1 MEVPHAGGADVHAD
15 KPSLQLVLLHDA
27 SGARRRPAPL
37 LAPRKGVGWV
47 VFAQR
52 DGVRA
57 RTRRRLRPVAAG
69 GRHRLVVRRLPAVL
83 PPLADARVRSG
94 RLPWRGR
101 AAEGVAWPHR
111 QPAAR
116 RLRASRSGGRVPPH
130 GRLQRVPAGGVRGV
144 RHDDLGGA
152 TQQHGGRLPTSGAL
166 PRQPHRPQP
175 RPRYTH
181 HLRRDRRRRR
191 RVPAGWRHQ
200 AGVRRTRG
208 DRERRR
214 DQLAAAPP
222 AVGRRQHER
231 PEAARHPGGGAP
243 AGRRAQPAGPPG
255 GVRAAALQA
264 AGHPLPAPVALP
276 ADDDP
281 DGRRVVPARHRRRR
295 HRSPRDG
302 RLRAQR
308 AGRRPPRRPVPLP
321 PGRRAR
327 PRAED
332 GRLPRVPGACRS
344 AAAHQC
350 RSAHPRFPRSHP
362 ASRHRTQLPLDG
374 AGPEGV
380 PRVCAARARGVR
392 AEGVRRVPR
401 LGAGARRR
409 RSDGRRTGRVRAR
422 PIRLR
427 LPPVVHVSHGPAVG
441 RGGRGR
447 PRVSRDRRR
456 PTARRRRV
464 VYAEHRQREPQR
476 TDHHAGG
483 EGGRHD
489 PGRAPIVTLRR
500 PRVATR
506 HT

>member
-1 MEVPHAGGADVHAD
+1 MVVRRVPA
-15 KPSLQLVLLHDA
+15 LLHTLA
-27 SGARRRPAPL
+27 AARARRRQLP
-37 LAPRKGVGWV
+37 G
-47 VFAQR
+47 
-52 DGVRA
+52 
-57 RTRRRLRPVAAG
+57 RRRAA
-69 GRHRLVVRRLPAVL
+69 VRV
-83 PPLADARVRSG
+83 
-94 RLPWRGR
+94 
-101 AAEGVAWPHR
+101 EGT
-111 QPAAR
+111 QQEPAAR
-116 RLRASRSGGRVPPH
+116 RVPARRGAGRVSVH
-130 GRLQRVPAGGVRGV
+130 RRLQRLPAGGLLAL
-144 RHDDLGGA
+144 RHDDRQRHPL
-152 TQQHGGRLPTSGAL
+152 QHVGRLPEAGAG
-166 PRQPHRPQP
+166 PQEPHGAQSHARQPGAVRRHARHRG
-175 RPRYTH
+175 
-181 HLRRDRRRRR
+181 

-222 AVGRRQHER
+222 AVGGRQHER

-243 AGRRAQPAGPPG
+243 AGRRTQPAGPPG

-264 AGHPLPAPVALP
+264 ADHPLPAPVALP

-308 AGRRPPRRPVPLP
+308 AGRRSPRRPVPLP
-321 PGRRAR
+321 PVRRAR
-327 PRAED
+327 SRTED
-332 GRLPRVPGACRS
+332 GVVPLVPDPRRHDAAHQRRLYLPRVAQSGRPS
-344 AAAHQC
+344 D
-350 RSAHPRFPRSHP
+350 HPR
-362 ASRHRTQLPLDG
+362 QLPLDG

-380 PRVCAARARGVR
+380 PRVRAARARGVR

-409 RSDGRRTGRVRAR
+409 RSDGRRTGHVRAR
-422 PIRLR
+422 SVRLR
-427 LPPVVHVSHGPAVG
+427 LPSVVHVSHGPAVG

-447 PRVSRDRRR
+447 LRVSRDRRR

-489 PGRAPIVTLRR
+489 PGRAPIVTVRR

-506 HT
+506 HTRHAAMM